1 MITIMI
7 AGFCP
12 IPTTGTRKAR
22 RPILGIDCMIF
33 AIPITTEE
41 TFLFFVT
48 RIPRGIPIHM
58 EISTAAEVIWIC
70 SRRS

>member
-1 MITIMI
+1 MITMIM

-33 AIPITTEE
+33 AIPITIDEA
-41 TFLFFVT
+41 FLFFVT
-48 RIPRGIPIHM
+48 KIPRGIPMHM
-58 EISTAAEVIWIC
+58 EISTAAEVI
-70 SRRS
+70 

>member
-1 MITIMI
+1 MITMIM

-33 AIPITTEE
+33 AIPITIDEA
-41 TFLFFVT
+41 FLFFVT
-48 RIPRGIPIHM
+48 KGLNFWFKATKKP
-58 EISTAAEVIWIC
+58 SDSSKDLT
-70 SRRS
+70 